1 MNNKLSMLEVEVM
14 LHMDWDEMFRPE
26 YTGVNGAEFPHV
38 VAAEIAA
45 AEEAAK
51 ATIKEVITT
60 KAAVAARRKATA
72 KAEKQYKAA
81 KAEHIHKSALMGSK
95 RYNGEYTPYKRVR
108 NYSLIEEAYMELE
121 DMELMAVEEEREAT
135 VNKWE
140 TINKLNKEIS
150 NLRIKLTCL
159 ETEKAGSVE
168 TLCNETIATAEG
180 SLAYYNMMRQHH
192 EILDIKDTI
201 SNIENEI
208 HSIVDS
214 LEF

>member
-1 MNNKLSMLEVEVM
+1 MDKLSMLEVEVM
-14 LHMDWDEMFRPE
+14 LHMDWDEMFLPE
-26 YTGVNGAEFPHV
+26 YNGVNGAEFPHV
-38 VAAEIAA
+38 VAAEITA
-45 AEEAAK
+45 AEEAVNAS
-51 ATIKEVITT
+51 IKEVIVT

-81 KAEHIHKSALMGSK
+81 KAEHVHKSALMGSK
-95 RYNGEYTPYKRVR
+95 RYNGEYTPYKRER
-108 NYSLIEEAYMELE
+108 KYSLIDEAYAEIE
-121 DMELMAVEEEREAT
+121 DMELLRIEEERETT

-159 ETEKAGSVE
+159 ETEKAASVE
-168 TLCNETIATAEG
+168 KLCNNTIATNEG
-180 SLAYYNMMRQHH
+180 SLAYYDMMRQHR

>member
-1 MNNKLSMLEVEVM
+1 MDNKLSMMEIEVM

-26 YTGVNGAEFPHV
+26 YTGVNGTEFPHV

-45 AEEAAK
+45 AEETSK
-51 ATIKEVITT
+51 AVIKEVIST
-60 KAAVAARRKATA
+60 KAAVADRRKATA
-72 KAEKQYKAA
+72 KKEKQYKAA
-81 KAEHIHKSALMGSK
+81 KAEHIHKSELIGSK

-121 DMELMAVEEEREAT
+121 DMELLAVEEERET
-135 VNKWE
+135 TLDKWE
-140 TINKLNKEIS
+140 AINKLNKEIS

-159 ETEKAGSVE
+159 ETEKAASVE
-168 TLCNETIATAEG
+168 KLCNNTITTNEG
-180 SLAYYNMMRQHH
+180 SLAYYDMMRQHR